1 MFVIED
7 IKKEVQRLDDL
18 HGGHVSEIPIYI
30 SKRFTRTLGRC
41 EGKLERG
48 RYVPTR
54 IGFAHR
60 LMELATEEHFLETVR
75 HEYAHAY
82 LLQLTGEKH
91 LHDRLWKGYALQFGC
106 SGKTKALFPEVDLV
120 DV

>member
-1 MFVIED
+1 MFVLED
-7 IKKEVQRLDDL
+7 IKKEIQRLDAL
-18 HGGHVSEIPIYI
+18 YGGHVSEIPIYI

-41 EGKLERG
+41 EGKFEGG

-75 HEYAHAY
+75 HEYTHAY
-82 LLQLTGEKH
+82 LLQVTGERH
-91 LHDRLWKGYALQFGC
+91 LHDRLWKRYAVQFGC